1 MRIQD
6 ARLEQLITIYQDVV
20 LNAAR
25 EVEDSMAGLVYS
37 RKEAE
42 YVRRGVESSRRS
54 MELSLLQY
62 EEGFSDYQRVLDST
76 RALTQK
82 QDQYAQ
88 LQGKIATNFISLYK
102 ALGGG
107 WQIRLENDF
116 VPAEVKE
123 KMQKRTD
130 WGNLLDDVNHEVEE

>member
-1 MRIQD
+1 
-6 ARLEQLITIYQDVV
+6 
-20 LNAAR
+20 
-25 EVEDSMAGLVYS
+25 MAGLVYAQ
-37 RKEAE
+37 REAE
-42 YVRRGVESSRRS
+42 YVSQGVASSS
-54 MELSLLQY
+54 KSVELSLLQY

-123 KMQKRTD
+123 KMQERTD
-130 WGNLLDDVNHEVEE
+130 WGNLLNPGTPEVE

>member
-1 MRIQD
+1 M
-6 ARLEQLITIYQDVV
+6 EQLLTTYQNTV

-37 RKEAE
+37 QKEAE
-42 YVRRGVESSRRS
+42 YLGQGVVTSKRS
-54 MELSLLQY
+54 VELSTLQY
-62 EEGFSDYQRVLDST
+62 REGLADYNRVLDST

-88 LQGKIATNFISLYK
+88 LQGTIATQFISLYK

-107 WQIRLENDF
+107 WQIRFDNDF
-116 VPAEVKE
+116 VPQAVKR
-123 KMQKRTD
+123 KMEERTD
-130 WGNLLDDVNHEVEE
+130 WGDLLDDVSTEEE